1 MNAQVTISG
10 ISQNSNECDNPG
22 NSDRMQKSLKE
33 SDGQPDCF
41 VTHGKRL
48 HNSTFRPQPVTSL
61 ISLSQIQKNILSH
74 SDRKRRRLQY
84 DNAWNILEKGD
95 ARLSNHNKPSVT
107 TKQLNTSYV
116 FVGSVQETSREVKA
130 PPTHSSGLTDDSSR
144 YSGDTEDYKSRSKVC
159 SMKKICK
166 YVLWIL
172 IILSITAVVAISAI
186 NYQNSQAK
194 KLTNSMEAQIDDNN
208 EINKTLGIV
217 LDKFDAIKKSIESM
231 KSLVEETN
239 NNVKSRND
247 LTNQRSPVYSSGGSV
262 SDSSD
267 SGGQCKHTTND
278 GCVKDCRLM
287 CNGDYQSC
295 ETCEGYVSCNSEYL
309 TKRKCSNTDII
320 LFWDDKLKACEH
332 RSSTC
337 IV

>member
-1 MNAQVTISG
+1 
-10 ISQNSNECDNPG
+10 
-22 NSDRMQKSLKE
+22 MQKSLRE

-48 HNSTFRPQPVTSL
+48 HNGTFRSQPVTSL

-84 DNAWNILEKGD
+84 DNAW
-95 ARLSNHNKPSVT
+95 
-107 TKQLNTSYV
+107 NTSYV

-172 IILSITAVVAISAI
+172 IILGISAVVAISAI

-194 KLTNSMEAQIDDNN
+194 KLTNSMEAQIEDNN
-208 EINKTLGIV
+208 EINETLGIV

-262 SDSSD
+262 SDS
-267 SGGQCKHTTND
+267 GGQCKHTTND

-287 CNGDYQSC
+287 CDGDYQSC

-320 LFWDDKLKACEH
+320 LFWDDKLKACEY